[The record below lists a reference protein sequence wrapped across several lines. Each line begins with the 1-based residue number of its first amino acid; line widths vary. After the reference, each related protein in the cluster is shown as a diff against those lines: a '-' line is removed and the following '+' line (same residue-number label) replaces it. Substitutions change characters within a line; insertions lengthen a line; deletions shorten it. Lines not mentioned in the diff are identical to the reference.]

1 MGTAKAVRRLWSSI
15 APDLS
20 PLAGGTPHGFGGLS
34 PEQPGC
40 LGGWEGQGR
49 RKESGPPPPRP
60 SGCPPRLPR
69 ARRSRRPEE
78 REAEERSE
86 LSPGALRDRVP
97 GGGGGGSA
105 PAGEWARAAGAD
117 SFHVLQPENGGPQ
130 EVLLVPKNT
139 CLQREESSVSICP
152 LKGAFFTEVGFR

>member
-1 MGTAKAVRRLWSSI
+1 MGDPSVLELQGVHEFGERKMGTAKAVRRLWSST

-20 PLAGGTPHGFGGLS
+20 PLAGGTRHGLGSLS

-105 PAGEWARAAGAD
+105 PAGEWARAAGA
-117 SFHVLQPENGGPQ
+117 GG
-130 EVLLVPKNT
+130 
-139 CLQREESSVSICP
+139 ESAPCGHR
-152 LKGAFFTEVGFR
+152 GAARGVGRPVRGPSPSSRC

>member
-1 MGTAKAVRRLWSSI
+1 MGTAKAVRRLWSST

-20 PLAGGTPHGFGGLS
+20 PLAGGTRHGFGGLS

-40 LGGWEGQGR
+40 QGGWEGQGR

-117 SFHVLQPENGGPQ
+117 SFHLLQPENGPQ

-139 CLQREESSVSICP
+139 CLRREESSVSICP
-152 LKGAFFTEVGFR
+152 LKGVFFTEVGFR